1 MTTIGKKIQDTF
13 FKIFP
18 LVSNCCERNLF
29 KAPSYEGD
37 RILFCVLLEGEG
49 RSINKQ
55 TVSLLHSSFLSK
67 EAASA
72 KRR

>member
-1 MTTIGKKIQDTF
+1 MSTIGEKKNSGLLFQNVS
-13 FKIFP
+13 
-18 LVSNCCERNLF
+18 LVSNCFEINLF

-55 TVSLLHSSFLSK
+55 TDS
-67 EAASA
+67 
-72 KRR
+72 